1 MNVENLFETTEITP
15 FTLAV
20 IPHQAKG
27 GELYSKILEDD
38 QVFIV
43 KQKPTEVIH
52 KACEFYGM
60 TLDGIQA
67 ATRKLINIKHKIPI
81 CIEARSGMYFFPS
94 SSPNNDDCHWLAH
107 SHILSLQPAETFK
120 TKVYFHNG
128 QSILVDIS
136 YNSLEGQ
143 LLRTAQ
149 YRTLLDRRI
158 EMTLENFQRFNPFYP
173 SSFERPHAS
182 YGYVA
187 EHPRQE

>member
-67 ATRKLINIKHKIPI
+67 ATRKLINIKHKIHI

-94 SSPNNDDCHWLAH
+94 SSPNNDDCLCLA
-107 SHILSLQPAETFK
+107 
-120 TKVYFHNG
+120 YFH
-128 QSILVDIS
+128 
-136 YNSLEGQ
+136 
-143 LLRTAQ
+143 
-149 YRTLLDRRI
+149 
-158 EMTLENFQRFNPFYP
+158 FFYLNTVEA
-173 SSFERPHAS
+173 FITN
-182 YGYVA
+182 
-187 EHPRQE
+187 

>member
-81 CIEARSGMYFFPS
+81 CRS
-94 SSPNNDDCHWLAH
+94 
-107 SHILSLQPAETFK
+107 E
-120 TKVYFHNG
+120 
-128 QSILVDIS
+128 
-136 YNSLEGQ
+136 E
-143 LLRTAQ
+143 
-149 YRTLLDRRI
+149 RRVGKKSKK
-158 EMTLENFQRFNPFYP
+158 R
-173 SSFERPHAS
+173 RR
-182 YGYVA
+182 A
-187 EHPRQE
+187 EHRREQRTNESVSGHT